1 MDYQQ
6 FLCKIESVVSIRPI
20 PNKELVDEY
29 IKAYYYTEE
38 QLEKL
43 IKSKRDYT
51 VKQLR
56 SLVSCTLNDHK
67 KGRQRLLALI
77 ESEYAAGPK

>member
-6 FLCKIESVVSIRPI
+6 FLCKIENVVSIKPI

-29 IKAYYYTEE
+29 IKAYYYTED
-38 QLEKL
+38 QLSEL
-43 IKSKRDYT
+43 VKSRRDYS

-56 SLVSCTLNDHK
+56 SLVSCTLNDNK
-67 KGRQRLLALI
+67 KARQRLLALI
-77 ESEYAAGPK
+77 ESEFASK

>member
-6 FLCKIESVVSIRPI
+6 FLCKIENVVSIRPI

-43 IKSKRDYT
+43 IKSKRYT

-77 ESEYAAGPK
+77 ESEYAAGLK